1 MGQYSSTQCGGGPKN
16 RNRNLHPS
24 PLPNHHRST
33 SESGFFSLMNSD
45 EDESIIPSDFEN
57 PDYTYE
63 LPDECLALIFQCLS
77 SGDRKKCSLV
87 CQRWLLV
94 EGQSRHRLSLN
105 AKAEFLP
112 HIPTVFSRFDS
123 VTKLALRC
131 DRKSV
136 SINDE
141 ALTLISL
148 RCVNLTRLK
157 LRGCRDV
164 TDVGMS
170 AFAKNCKSLK
180 KFSCGSCMFGAK
192 GMNALLDH
200 CSTLE
205 ELSVKRLRGINDGFA
220 ADPIGPGAAASSLK
234 SICLKELYNGQCFEP
249 LIIGS
254 KNLRTLKLLRC
265 LGDWDRLFETIG
277 SRENHVA
284 EIHLERLQ
292 VSDTG
297 LNAISNCPNLEILH
311 LVKTPECT
319 DAGVVAVARKCK
331 LLRKLHIDGWR
342 TNRIGDE
349 GLVAIAENSLNLKE
363 LVLIG
368 LNPTSPSLLA
378 IASNC
383 QKLERLALCGS
394 DTIGDPEVSC
404 IATKCMALKKLCI
417 KGCEVTDEGIESF
430 AWGCPNLVKIK
441 VKKCKHV
448 TGDVADWLR
457 ARRRSLA
464 VNLDVGEVD
473 VEPVDGSASDGGALE
488 DAVEFQPIANTLPV
502 IGAADIPSTSNVGRS
517 AAAKSW
523 FGFFG
528 GRGLVAC
535 TLRRLSNGNG
545 DSNESL

>member
-1 MGQYSSTQCGGGPKN
+1 MGQYSSTHCGGGPKL
-16 RNRNLHPS
+16 RHRNLHPS

-33 SESGFFSLMNSD
+33 SESDFFSLMNSD
-45 EDESIIPSDFEN
+45 EDESILPSDFEN

-87 CQRWLLV
+87 CRRWLLV

-112 HIPTVFSRFDS
+112 HIPTIFSRFDS

-234 SICLKELYNGQCFEP
+234 SICLKELYNGQCFGP

-254 KNLRTLKLLRC
+254 TNLRTLKLLRC

-319 DAGVVAVARKCK
+319 DVGVVAVARKCK
-331 LLRKLHIDGWR
+331 LLRKFHIDGWR

-368 LNPTSPSLLA
+368 LNPTSASLLA

-464 VNLDVGEVD
+464 VNLDVGEID
-473 VEPVDGSASDGGALE
+473 IEPVDGSASDGGALE
-488 DAVEFQPIANTLPV
+488 DAVEFQPIANTLPI
-502 IGAADIPSTSNVGRS
+502 IGATDIPSTSNVGRS

-523 FGFFG
+523 FGFLG

-535 TLRRLSNGNG
+535 TLRRWSNVNG
-545 DSNESL
+545 DSSESL

>member
-1 MGQYSSTQCGGGPKN
+1 
-16 RNRNLHPS
+16 
-24 PLPNHHRST
+24 
-33 SESGFFSLMNSD
+33 MNSD
-45 EDESIIPSDFEN
+45 EDESSPIPFLLGN
-57 PDYTYE
+57 RDYIDD
-63 LPDECLALIFQCLS
+63 LPDECLALIFQSLS

-87 CQRWLLV
+87 CRRWLLV
-94 EGQSRHRLSLN
+94 EGQSRQRLALN
-105 AKAEFLP
+105 AKVEILP
-112 HIPTVFSRFDS
+112 HVHTIFSRFDS

-141 ALTLISL
+141 ALTLISR
-148 RCVNLTRLK
+148 RCSNLIRLK

-170 AFAKNCKSLK
+170 AFARNCKSLK

-200 CSTLE
+200 SSSLE
-205 ELSVKRLRGINDGFA
+205 ELSVKRLRCMNDGFA
-220 ADPIGPGAAASSLK
+220 SEPIGPGAAASSLK
-234 SICLKELYNGQCFEP
+234 SVCLKELYNGQCFAP
-249 LIIGS
+249 LIMGS
-254 KNLRTLKLLRC
+254 KNLKTLKLLRC

-277 SRENHVA
+277 SRENHVS
-284 EIHLERLQ
+284 EILLERLQ

-297 LNAISNCPNLEILH
+297 LTAISNCPKLEILH

-349 GLVAIAENSLNLKE
+349 GLVAIAENSSNLKE

-368 LNPTSPSLLA
+368 LNPTSTSLLA

-430 AWGCPNLVKIK
+430 AFGCPNLVKIK
-441 VKKCKHV
+441 VKKCKNV

-464 VNLDVGEVD
+464 VNLDGGEISI
-473 VEPVDGSASDGGALE
+473 EPVDGSASEGGAIE
-488 DAVEFQPIANTLPV
+488 ETAEFQHTANTLPISRATDV
-502 IGAADIPSTSNVGRS
+502 PSTSNEGRS
-517 AAAKSW
+517 SASRPW
-523 FGFFG
+523 LGFVG

-535 TLRRLSNGNG
+535 TLRRWSNGNG
-545 DSNESL
+545 GSSESF

>member
-1 MGQYSSTQCGGGPKN
+1 MGQYSSTHCGGGPKH
-16 RNRNLHPS
+16 RHRT
-24 PLPNHHRST
+24 PLTNHQSIT
-33 SESGFFSLMNSD
+33 SNNSDFFSLINSD
-45 EDESIIPSDFEN
+45 EDESTVPSVFEN
-57 PDYTYE
+57 RDYTDD

-87 CQRWLLV
+87 CSRWLLV
-94 EGQSRHRLSLN
+94 EGQSRHRLALN
-105 AKAEFLP
+105 AKVEILP
-112 HIPTVFSRFDS
+112 HVPAIFSRFDS

-136 SINDE
+136 SLNDE

-148 RCVNLTRLK
+148 RCSSLIRLK

-164 TDVGMS
+164 TDVGMA
-170 AFAKNCKSLK
+170 AFARNCKSLK

-192 GMNALLDH
+192 GMNALLDN
-200 CSTLE
+200 CSSLE

-234 SICLKELYNGQCFEP
+234 SICLKELYNGQCFAP

-254 KNLRTLKLLRC
+254 KNLKTLKLLRC

-277 SRENHVA
+277 SSENHVA

-292 VSDTG
+292 VSDAG
-297 LNAISNCPNLEILH
+297 LNAISNCPKLEILH

-342 TNRIGDE
+342 TNRIGDD
-349 GLVAIAENSLNLKE
+349 GLVAIAENSSNLKE

-368 LNPTSPSLLA
+368 LNPTSTSLLA

-464 VNLDVGEVD
+464 VNLDGGEVD
-473 VEPVDGSASDGGALE
+473 IEPVDGSASEGGALE
-488 DAVEFQPIANTLPV
+488 EAAEFQHTATALPV
-502 IGAADIPSTSNVGRS
+502 IRAADIPSTSNVGRS
-517 AAAKSW
+517 AAAKPW
-523 FGFFG
+523 FGLFG

-535 TLRRLSNGNG
+535 TLRRWSNGNG
-545 DSNESL
+545 DSSESL

>member
-1 MGQYSSTQCGGGPKN
+1 MGQYSSTHCGGGPK
-16 RNRNLHPS
+16 HQ
-24 PLPNHHRST
+24 HHRST
-33 SESGFFSLMNSD
+33 SDQSQLEFFSLVNSD
-45 EDESIIPSDFEN
+45 EDEATIPSFFQ
-57 PDYTYE
+57 DYTYN

-87 CQRWLLV
+87 CRRWLLI
-94 EGQSRHRLSLN
+94 EGQSRHRLALN
-105 AKAEFLP
+105 AKAEILP
-112 HIPTVFSRFDS
+112 FIPTIFSRFDS

-136 SINDE
+136 SLNDE

-148 RCVNLTRLK
+148 RCSNLVRLK

-192 GMNALLDH
+192 GMNALLDY

-205 ELSVKRLRGINDGFA
+205 ELSVKRLRSINDGFA

-234 SICLKELYNGQCFEP
+234 SICLKELYNGQCFAP

-254 KNLRTLKLLRC
+254 KNLKTLKLLRC

-277 SRENHVA
+277 SNRENHVV

-292 VSDTG
+292 VSDIGVT
-297 LNAISNCPNLEILH
+297 AISNCPKLEILH

-349 GLVAIAENSLNLKE
+349 GLVAIAENSSNLKE

-368 LNPTSPSLLA
+368 LNPTSTSLLA

-394 DTIGDPEVSC
+394 DSIGDPEVSC

-430 AWGCPNLVKIK
+430 ALGCPNLVKIK

-448 TGDVADWLR
+448 TGDVACWLR
-457 ARRRSLA
+457 ARRQTLS
-464 VNLDVGEVD
+464 VNLDVGEID
-473 VEPVDGSASDGGALE
+473 IEPVDGSASDGGALE
-488 DAVEFQPIANTLPV
+488 EAVEFQHTATTLPI
-502 IGAADIPSTSNVGRS
+502 IGTTDIPSTSNVGRS
-517 AAAKSW
+517 SVSRSW
-523 FGFFG
+523 FGLFG
-528 GRGLVAC
+528 GRSLVAC
-535 TLRRLSNGNG
+535 SVRRWSNGDG
-545 DSNESL
+545 DSSESL